1 MSERSWPDTGW
12 IEIDMSDGTTVQD
25 ERPKNP
31 EAEHDE
37 YLTKLFGMDEQP
49 ASAQQ
54 PAVILDEAPQDQ
66 VESST
71 EPEFPG
77 VSDELL
83 RALRRDNVP
92 DDVIAGT
99 DPATLLAWAQAAAK
113 RQTDVDAYTDRLK
126 SAEAEIARLKDI
138 KAASD
143 GDDAIEPESSDAEE
157 TDTEADDAAEPDA
170 ASQFAELFGE
180 DAAAPVREM
189 SDQSRAALARAE
201 AAEKEVASLKQ
212 QFTQMARVMQ
222 FDAASRKILGP
233 YGADSDPKASK
244 AVGDRMDE
252 IVRAGI
258 MPADSDV
265 ESLMARAAQD
275 VLGVSPSER
284 GAPTPPRG
292 ASQRGS
298 RALTPEQE
306 NDIAAEMFAAG
317 ATPEEVR
324 RRLGKG

>member
-1 MSERSWPDTGW
+1 MGW
-12 IEIDMSDGTTVQD
+12 IEIDMSDGTAVQE

-37 YLTKLFGMDEQP
+37 YLTKLFGVDEQP
-49 ASAQQ
+49 ASAPE
-54 PAVILDEAPQDQ
+54 PAVVFDEAQQDQ
-66 VESST
+66 VGSKP

-113 RQTDVDAYTDRLK
+113 RQTDVDAYTDRLR
-126 SAEAEIARLKDI
+126 SADAEIARLKGS

-143 GDDAIEPESSDAEE
+143 GDDATEPEPGDAEE
-157 TDTEADDAAEPDA
+157 TESEADDVVEPDA
-170 ASQFAELFGE
+170 ASQFADLFGE

-189 SDQSRAALARAE
+189 SERSSAALARAE

-212 QFTQMARVMQ
+212 QVSQMARVMQ
-222 FDAASRKILGP
+222 FDVASRKILSP
-233 YGADSDPKASK
+233 YGADSDPKATK

-252 IVRAGI
+252 IIRAGI

-292 ASQRGS
+292 SAQRGS